1 MQIFLVSLFSILIVA
16 LQLTIMS
23 RLAVLTVA
31 PNLILASVLAWAIW
45 QQEHKNNWLIIIPIF
60 VFDLIAGQPFGLA
73 TLSLWLVFSGLEGL
87 STILFKQNDL
97 PAVLLLIFL
106 GILFFEFC
114 QTSLSYFLAIWH
126 LMEPVKLTAF
136 YFYAVLPVNLLYNGI
151 LSLLLLWGLNK
162 SRTFSFNGGFNPAAV
177 RKKH

>member
-1 MQIFLVSLFSILIVA
+1 MQIFLVSLFSILIAA
-16 LQLTIMS
+16 LQLTVMS
-23 RLAVLTVA
+23 RLAILTVA

-45 QQEHKNNWLIIIPIF
+45 QREHKNNWLIIIPIF
-60 VFDLIAGQPFGLA
+60 VFDLIAGHPFGLA
-73 TLSLWLVFSGLEGL
+73 TLSLWLVFFGLEGL
-87 STILFKQNDL
+87 GAILFKQNDL

-114 QTSLSYFLAIWH
+114 QISLSYLFAIGH

-136 YFYAVLPVNLLYNGI
+136 YFYAVLPINLLSNGI

-162 SRTFSFNGGFNPAAV
+162 SKPLNINGKFA
-177 RKKH
+177 KFK